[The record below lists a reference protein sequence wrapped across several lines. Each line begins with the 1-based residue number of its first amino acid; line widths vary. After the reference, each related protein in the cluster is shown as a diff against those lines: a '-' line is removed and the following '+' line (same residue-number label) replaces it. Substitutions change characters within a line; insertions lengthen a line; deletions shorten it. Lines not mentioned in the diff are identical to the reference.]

1 MNQGDRGFSMIEA
14 LVAMA
19 IILIGASVAVVQLR
33 TSIAIV
39 DADKAINLVSTQ
51 LRYARQVAVDQRRNV
66 FVEFVG
72 SDQLRVS
79 RIEPDAT
86 TTVMAEVN
94 LPAGFRFGKPGGIGD
109 TPDAFGDAAPVYFN
123 MNTSGIFQSDG
134 AFVDNAGLPANG
146 TVFTMQSNNGSARA
160 LTLTGSTG
168 RTRIYWLQGATWT
181 ERK

>member
-1 MNQGDRGFSMIEA
+1 MKQGVRGFSLIEA
-14 LVAMA
+14 LIAMA

-33 TSIAIV
+33 SSMAVI

-51 LRYARQVAVDQRRNV
+51 LRYARQIAVDQRRNV
-66 FVEFVG
+66 LVEFLG
-72 SDQLRVS
+72 NDQLRIS

-86 TTVMAEVN
+86 TTVVADVN
-94 LPAGFRFGKPGGIGD
+94 LPSGFGFGKPTGIGD

-123 MNTSGIFQSDG
+123 MNTSGIFQADG

-146 TVFTMQSNNGSARA
+146 TVFTMQSSNGSARA

-168 RTRIYWLQGATWT
+168 RTRVYWLQGTTWT
-181 ERK
+181 EKK